1 MLVIVKLA
9 ALKQNYD
16 LLSLRLENI
25 LMECQHA
32 RQ

>member
-16 LLSLRLENI
+16 KLSLRLENI
-25 LMECQHA
+25 FPMG
-32 RQ
+32 RNPY